1 MKNIFLLLLLI
12 SSVAFSQWMRTGPST
27 VSTSGM
33 VALTNGTLL
42 VGTIGGF
49 GVYKSTDDG
58 GNWTSSNTG
67 LPATPGYVNS
77 LVNMNDTVFAVVQNY
92 STGYSTVYRSI
103 NAGGS
108 WVAANTGLP
117 TNQSYG
123 KLFVGPNS
131 LFLPLGIN
139 KLYRSTD
146 GGQNWAIANTGLPAN
161 VQVDVMARNGDQM
174 YAWVSNFSG
183 SGVGL
188 CRSVNNGD
196 TWTLVTSSINS
207 SLYPIPWSFAWN
219 GSTMLAG
226 TSSGLFRSTNNGT
239 DWTQAAGTDLEGV
252 ITSGMQLVFH
262 NGVLYCGTPGLL
274 GGTGYLLK
282 STNNGNS
289 WSQLTNT
296 LPSYQRRALQ
306 AFASVGDMFYV
317 GLGVFGVYRT
327 SDSGSTWEPRS
338 HGFPLQPVTYS
349 MIKVGSRILIGTSSG
364 IYQSSDNGF
373 NWYQSQEGI
382 EPVGYP
388 KITAL
393 AANGDTVYA
402 GSDQA
407 RAYRSVDGGRTFTST
422 ALQLTSGGAV
432 KAFAFTGN
440 AVLAIMTTSNVVYRT
455 TNNGVSWTSSFT
467 GITAGGLTVAR
478 IGSDFYVGTVS
489 GLFKSADGGVNW
501 TRIGATVLVNNFQIS
516 GIATLGS
523 DIYVSVYNAGTLT
536 GDIYKSADNGNS
548 WAKLNIAFA
557 GSYPSPYSLI
567 SMNGN
572 LYTGVYANF
581 SSSATVIQG
590 AAGTTWTDFGQGLV
604 IPGVVRVNSFLVSGN
619 ELLAAFANITGDPF
633 DIWRRTIQTT
643 DVKEI
648 GESVP
653 STFVLEQNYPN
664 PFNPSTVINY
674 KIPIQ
679 THVQLTVYDM
689 LGREV
694 ALLENNFQ
702 QPGNY
707 SVSFDAG
714 GIGLSS
720 GMYIYRISS
729 GNFSESKKM
738 LLIK

>member
-1 MKNIFLLLLLI
+1 MKNIFLLLLLL

-42 VGTIGGF
+42 VGTIGY
-49 GVYKSTDDG
+49 GVYKSTNGG
-58 GNWTSSNTG
+58 GNWTASNTG
-67 LPATPGYVNS
+67 LPANIGFVNYM
-77 LVNMNDTVFAVVQNY
+77 VNKNDTVFTIAENRA
-92 STGYSTVYRSI
+92 TGYVTTYRSI
-103 NAGGS
+103 NAGAT
-108 WVAANTGLP
+108 WLATNTGLP
-117 TNQSYG
+117 TNQTFG
-123 KLFVGPNS
+123 KLFLGPNS
-131 LFLPLGIN
+131 LFLPSGIN
-139 KLYRSTD
+139 KLYRSID
-146 GGQNWAIANTGLPAN
+146 GGQNWAVANTGLPAN
-161 VQVDVMARNGDQM
+161 VQVDLMARNGDQM
-174 YAWVSNFSG
+174 YAWVSNISG

-196 TWTLVTSSINS
+196 TWTLVTSTINS
-207 SLYPIPWSFAWN
+207 LLYPIPWSFAWN

-239 DWTQAAGTDLEGV
+239 DWTQAAGTGLEGV

-306 AFASVGDMFYV
+306 AFAGVGDILYV

-327 SDSGSTWEPRS
+327 SDGGGTWESRS
-338 HGFPLQPVTYS
+338 GGFPLQPVTYS
-349 MIKVGSRILIGTSSG
+349 MIKVGQRILAGTSSG
-364 IYQSSDNGF
+364 IYQSSDNGY

-440 AVLAIMTTSNVVYRT
+440 AVLAIMTTSNAVYRT
-455 TNNGVSWTSSFT
+455 TNNGVSWTASST
-467 GITAGGLTVAR
+467 GITSAGGLTVVR
-478 IGSDFYVGTVS
+478 IGSDFYLGTVS
-489 GLFKSADGGVNW
+489 GLFKSADGGLNW
-501 TRIGATVLVNNFQIS
+501 TRLGATVLVNNFQIS

-548 WAKLNIAFA
+548 WVKLNIAFV

-581 SSSATVIQG
+581 SSSATVMQG

-604 IPGVVRVNSFLVSGN
+604 IPGAVRVNSFLVNGN
-619 ELLAAFANITGDPF
+619 ELMASFANITGDPF

-643 DVKEI
+643 DVEET

-653 STFVLEQNYPN
+653 STFALEQNYPN
-664 PFNPSTVINY
+664 PFNPETIINY
-674 KIPIQ
+674 
-679 THVQLTVYDM
+679 QLSEKGNVTLKVYDV
-689 LGREV
+689 LGKEV
-694 ALLENNFQ
+694 ASLVKEEKAAGKYEVKFDGSKL
-702 QPGNY
+702 
-707 SVSFDAG
+707 VSGVYFYQLRTG
-714 GIGLSS
+714 K
-720 GMYIYRISS
+720 
-729 GNFSESKKM
+729 FVETKKFVLM
-738 LLIK
+738 K

>member
-12 SSVAFSQWMRTGPST
+12 SSVAFSQWTRTGPSA

-33 VALTNGTLL
+33 VAMTNGTLL
-42 VGTIGGF
+42 VGTIGY
-49 GVYKSTDDG
+49 GVYKSTDGG
-58 GNWTSSNTG
+58 GNWTASNIG
-67 LPATPGYVNS
+67 LPANIGFVNYM
-77 LVNMNDTVFAVVQNY
+77 VNKNDTVFAIAENRA
-92 STGYSTVYRSI
+92 TGYTTAYRSI
-103 NAGGS
+103 NAGATWS
-108 WVAANTGLP
+108 AANTGLP
-117 TNQSYG
+117 PNQTFG
-123 KLFVGPNS
+123 KLFVGPKS

-146 GGQNWAIANTGLPAN
+146 GGQNWAVANTGLPAN
-161 VQVDVMARNGDQM
+161 VQVDVMSRNGDQM

-196 TWTLVTSSINS
+196 TWTLVTSTINS
-207 SLYPIPWSFAWN
+207 LFYPIPWSFAWN

-226 TSSGLFRSTNNGT
+226 TSSGLFRSTNSGAN
-239 DWTQAAGTDLEGV
+239 WTQAANTNLVGS
-252 ITSGMQLVFH
+252 IAQGMQIVFH
-262 NGVLYCGTPGLL
+262 NGVLYAGTPGLF
-274 GGTGYLLK
+274 GGTGYFMK
-282 STNNGNS
+282 STNNGDS

-296 LPSYQRRALQ
+296 LPTDQQRALQ
-306 AFASVGDMFYV
+306 AFASVGNTFYA

-327 SDSGSTWEPRS
+327 RDGGGTWEPRNG
-338 HGFPLQPVTYS
+338 GFPVQPVTNS
-349 MIKVGSRILIGTSSG
+349 MIKVGSKILIGTTYG

-382 EPVGYP
+382 EYVGY
-388 KITAL
+388 ITAL

-402 GSDQA
+402 GSSAA

-422 ALQLTSGGAV
+422 ANQLASGGAV

-440 AVLAIMTTSNVVYRT
+440 AVLAIMTTSNAVYRT
-455 TNNGVSWTSSFT
+455 TNNGVSWTASFT
-467 GITAGGLTVAR
+467 GITNTGGLTVAR
-478 IGSDFYVGTVS
+478 IGSDFYLGTVS

-548 WAKLNIAFA
+548 WTKLNIAFA

-581 SSSATVIQG
+581 SSSATVMQG

-679 THVQLTVYDM
+679 THVQLIVYDM

-694 ALLENNFQ
+694 ALLVNNFQ

-714 GIGLSS
+714 GIGLAS
-720 GMYIYRISS
+720 GMYIYRINS